1 MEKRYTALRIIA
13 TVYKVLGIITGAITL
28 LAVLGIC
35 ASSLLGGAMLDRFND
50 LGRSGP
56 WGLFSGAMGGLIAG
70 LAGIVY
76 GGGLALTLY
85 AAGEGISLL
94 IALEENTRATATY
107 LYRLQHQASQSPQ
120 GSAS

>member
-13 TVYKVLGIITGAITL
+13 TVYKVLGVIAGVITL

-35 ASSLLGGAMLDRFND
+35 ASSLFGGAMLDRFNE

-56 WGLFSGAMGGLIAG
+56 MGLFTGAVGGLIAG
-70 LAGIVY
+70 LAGLIY

-107 LYRLQHQASQSPQ
+107 LYRLQHQTNPPGQ
-120 GSAS
+120 GSAT

>member
-1 MEKRYTALRIIA
+1 
-13 TVYKVLGIITGAITL
+13 
-28 LAVLGIC
+28 
-35 ASSLLGGAMLDRFND
+35 MLDRFSD

-56 WGLFSGAMGGLIAG
+56 MGLFGGALGGLIASVV
-70 LAGIVY
+70 GIIY

-94 IALEENTRATATY
+94 IALEENTRATAMY
-107 LYRLQHQASQSPQ
+107 LHRLQQQSSTPATQ